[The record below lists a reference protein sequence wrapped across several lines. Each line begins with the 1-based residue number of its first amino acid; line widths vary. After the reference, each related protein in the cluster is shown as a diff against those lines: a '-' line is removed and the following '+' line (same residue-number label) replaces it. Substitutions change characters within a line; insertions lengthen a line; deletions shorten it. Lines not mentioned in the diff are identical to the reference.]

1 MQEWRRQNGS
11 AAVLAL
17 VPVSSSGADEAVY
30 MLSVWL
36 APLPADVPW
45 CRLYIVATDSGNL
58 STTTHVDLFID
69 DSAASPPPLTFTQ
82 TTYAASVSTDAL
94 PGTCL
99 TTVHATSALITD
111 QTPRST
117 SITTV
122 PASAS
127 ASACPAHYIVYTV
140 APPLLC
146 YSYFIFYCFL
156 FFLFLRYNK
165 HKTWLSC

>member
-11 AAVLAL
+11 AAVFAL
-17 VPVSSSGADEAVY
+17 VPVSSGADGAVY

-58 STTTHVDLFID
+58 TTTTHLDLFID

-82 TTYAASVSTDAL
+82 TSYAASVSTDAL

-99 TTVHATSALITD
+99 TTVHATTAALNTD
-111 QTPRST
+111 HTPRST
-117 SITTV
+117 AITMV

-127 ASACPAHYIVYTV
+127 ASASACPSHYIVYTV

-156 FFLFLRYNK
+156 FFYF
-165 HKTWLSC
+165 

>member
-1 MQEWRRQNGS
+1 MQEWRNGS

-17 VPVSSSGADEAVY
+17 VPVSSGADGAVY

-69 DSAASPPPLTFTQ
+69 DLAASPPPLTFTQ
-82 TTYAASVSTDAL
+82 TSYAASVSTDAL

-99 TTVHATSALITD
+99 TTVHATTALITD
-111 QTPRST
+111 QTPRSN

-127 ASACPAHYIVYTV
+127 TSASACSSYYIVYTV
-140 APPLLC
+140 APPLLS
-146 YSYFIFYCFL
+146 YSYFIFYCFFI
-156 FFLFLRYNK
+156 FFYF
-165 HKTWLSC
+165 

>member
-1 MQEWRRQNGS
+1 MQEWQNGS
-11 AAVLAL
+11 SAVLAL
-17 VPVSSSGADEAVY
+17 VPVSSGADGAVY

-82 TTYAASVSTDAL
+82 TSYDASVSTDAL

-99 TTVHATSALITD
+99 TTVHATTTLITD

-117 SITTV
+117 TTITMV
-122 PASAS
+122 PASTSAS
-127 ASACPAHYIVYTV
+127 ASACSSHYIVYTV
-140 APPLLC
+140 AHPLLC
-146 YSYFIFYCFL
+146 YSYFIFYCFFY
-156 FFLFLRYNK
+156 FFYL
-165 HKTWLSC
+165 